1 MGGLAGAEMGG
12 LNRVAMRK
20 DMSKVIV
27 ERPRVGRAAAGL
39 RAGRTRVVEDDD
51 GEPIRATRG
60 GRAPKRDKPQKT
72 KRLNETLNPLRRY
85 LQSQVERPWNKVY
98 SEISENLKP
107 TSTVQQ
113 HVRDHIEDFVAI
125 KTRTRAGEVMA
136 TGRWGGERA
145 LAEDHRRF
153 YVHPRTGLLRENPH
167 YRSWSK
173 RHREKLEAAARD
185 RLSRMREIDGKT
197 QLHKLKDDIWWE
209 VKLGRLGDGSQP
221 DVVLAAG
228 LSNLTPE
235 ILYARYGVR
244 AIAKRMLNKGEK
256 KKYGL

>member
-1 MGGLAGAEMGG
+1 
-12 LNRVAMRK
+12 
-20 DMSKVIV
+20 MSKIIV
-27 ERPRVGRAAAGL
+27 ERPRVGRAMSGL

-60 GRAPKRDKPQKT
+60 GRAPKRDKPVKT

-85 LQSQVERPWNKVY
+85 LQSQVERPWNKIY
-98 SEISENLKP
+98 SEISENLKA

-125 KTRTRAGEVMA
+125 KTRTRDGVLMV
-136 TGRWGGERA
+136 TPRWGGERP
-145 LAEDHRRF
+145 LADDHRRF

-167 YRSWSK
+167 YRSWTK
-173 RHREKLEAAARD
+173 RHREKLEAEARD
-185 RLSRMREIDGKT
+185 RFTRLREIDGKT

-228 LSNLTPE
+228 LSTLPPE
-235 ILYARYGVR
+235 ILYVRHGVR
-244 AIAKRMLNKGEK
+244 AISKRMLNKAEK
-256 KKYGL
+256 KKFGL

>member
-1 MGGLAGAEMGG
+1 VRLDAVALTRLA
-12 LNRVAMRK
+12 RAMRK
-20 DMSKVIV
+20 DMSKIIV

-39 RAGRTRVVEDDD
+39 RSGRTRVVEDDD
-51 GEPIRATRG
+51 GEPLRAGRG

-72 KRLNETLNPLRRY
+72 KRLNENLNPLRRY

-125 KTRTRAGEVMA
+125 KTRTRDGVVMA
-136 TGRWGGERA
+136 TPRWGGERP
-145 LAEDHRRF
+145 LADDHRRF
-153 YVHPRTGLLRENPH
+153 YVHPRTGLLRENPN
-167 YRSWSK
+167 YRGWTK
-173 RHREKLEAAARD
+173 RHREKLEAEAKD
-185 RLSRMREIDGKT
+185 RFVRMREIDGKT

-209 VKLGRLGDGSQP
+209 VKLGRLGDGREP

-228 LSNLTPE
+228 LSTLAPE
-235 ILYARYGVR
+235 ILYARYGAR
-244 AIAKRMLNKGEK
+244 AIAKRMLNKADK